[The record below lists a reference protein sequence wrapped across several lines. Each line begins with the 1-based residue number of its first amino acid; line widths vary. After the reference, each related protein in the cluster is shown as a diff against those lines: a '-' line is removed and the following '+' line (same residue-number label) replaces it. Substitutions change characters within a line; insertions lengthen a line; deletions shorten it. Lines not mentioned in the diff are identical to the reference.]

1 MKTNFQNC
9 INMSLLWI
17 DYGLLKLNLNTTRA
31 CQWYAA
37 ARVIVAMEIVVN
49 DLHFPVSPDNIRE
62 FELEYAEGD
71 EINSTVFEGDTSAL
85 MQTVDFIKQDLI
97 LWLSSNTTLVYRI
110 NNIML
115 PA

>member
-1 MKTNFQNC
+1 
-9 INMSLLWI
+9 MSLLWI

-62 FELEYAEGD
+62 FELEYAESD
-71 EINSTVFEGDTSAL
+71 VINTTLYVGDTSAL
-85 MQTVDFIKQDLI
+85 MQTVDFAKQDLI
-97 LWLSSNTTLVYRI
+97 ISLSSQRVLIYRI

-115 PA
+115 PAQYFY